1 MSNEIL
7 KEYAA
12 NLVELKHTKQHLESA
27 EKALIEK
34 DVIIQKLKAEI
45 TNLQSDC
52 KLAQFQANI
61 RLSAINNLKAENA
74 DIRVWRSNLLNRAN
88 KLLKIARNY
97 KRTTIDLAYRQ
108 QELSD
113 KYLQEIVENTTLQS
127 KLQQIK
133 NLVN

>member
-1 MSNEIL
+1 MNNEIL
-7 KEYAA
+7 KEYVA
-12 NLVELKHTKQHLESA
+12 NLAELKHTKQHLESA

-34 DVIIQKLKAEI
+34 DVEIQKLKAEI

-61 RLSAINNLKAENA
+61 RLSTINSLKVENA
-74 DIRVWRSNLLNRAN
+74 DIRVWRSNLLNRVN
-88 KLLKIARNY
+88 KLLKIAHNY
-97 KRTTIDLAYRQ
+97 KQTAIDLAYRQ

-113 KYLQEIVENTTLQS
+113 RYLQEVAENTTLQS